1 VLEVDPP
8 LEGAACCG
16 FTDSLK
22 LTIYAKFYNPC
33 MNVSLTPELDAL
45 VQRKVASGLYN
56 SASEVVREAL
66 RAQYL
71 REQES
76 AWMAQAAAVGYA
88 QLQAGA
94 VKRVSSRKAFKA
106 LIQRGG

>member
-1 VLEVDPP
+1 
-8 LEGAACCG
+8 
-16 FTDSLK
+16 
-22 LTIYAKFYNPC
+22 
-33 MNVSLTPELDAL
+33 MNISLTPELQAL

-56 SASEVVREAL
+56 NASEVVREAL
-66 RAQYL
+66 RAQVL

-94 VKRVSSRKAFKA
+94 TQQVSSPKAFKA
-106 LIQRGG
+106 LIRRGR